1 MDKTAELTIAR
12 SCDLD
17 FEVVLRVSSYSGPRD
32 RKPLTSILGTPEMHA
47 GWTQPTPSDLF
58 VRFQLWSD
66 NKPLS
71 VPFQTAHK
79 SFKPKVGA
87 TGQEATL
94 TFAWNQ
100 AITLPI
106 KYRDLPLNAQL
117 AFTVFDT
124 RGPPAATSAV
134 PVGGATL
141 KLFGKKA
148 TIKRGKQRL
157 RLWPGQEADG
167 SMHTSTPSKVVLE
180 PGQHDEMG
188 RLEKVGSEVLCNVC
202 PLC

>member
-17 FEVVLRVSSYSGPRD
+17 FNLVLRVSSYSGPRI

-47 GWTQPTPSDLF
+47 GWAQATPSDLY
-58 VRFQLWSD
+58 VQLQLWSD

-79 SFKPKVGA
+79 SFKPSVYTA
-87 TGQEATL
+87 NQDAITS
-94 TFAWNQ
+94 FAWNQ

-106 KYRDLPLNAQL
+106 KYKDLPLNAQIT
-117 AFTVFDT
+117 FTVYDT
-124 RGPPAATSAV
+124 KGPPAATSAV

-148 TIKRGKQRL
+148 TVKRGKQRL
-157 RLWPGQEADG
+157 HLWPGKEADG
-167 SMHTSTPSKVVLE
+167 CSDTTTPSKVVLE
-180 PGQHDEMG
+180 PGQQDEMG
-188 RLEKVGSEVLCNVC
+188 RLEKV
-202 PLC
+202 